1 MHFHRRPSWH
11 IPEREVTPERVFLD
25 RRSVLAGLGF
35 AGLAAASGLGL
46 PGRATA
52 RPAGEAWTPKPP
64 LDPAYADAGR
74 AITPEAASGS
84 YNNFYEF
91 GTHKGIAEAAQALP
105 SDPWTLRIEGMC
117 AKAGE
122 IGLEDLLA
130 KIPVQERV
138 YRHRCVEAWSMVV
151 PWIGFPLADLVKWAE
166 PTSGARYVR
175 FETLVD
181 EDSMPGIRQ
190 SWYPWPYVE
199 GVTIEEAL
207 NPLPFMVTGV
217 YGKVLP
223 KQFGAPIRLHLPWK
237 YGFKSAKSITRI
249 SFTDTQPVGFWEEL
263 QGSEYGFWANVNPE
277 VPHRRWSQA
286 QERVLG
292 TGDEAP
298 TQLYNGYGEEVAG
311 LYAAMDLDKRAL
323 WF

>member
-1 MHFHRRPSWH
+1 
-11 IPEREVTPERVFLD
+11 
-25 RRSVLAGLGF
+25 
-35 AGLAAASGLGL
+35 
-46 PGRATA
+46 
-52 RPAGEAWTPKPP
+52 
-64 LDPAYADAGR
+64 
-74 AITPEAASGS
+74 
-84 YNNFYEF
+84 
-91 GTHKGIAEAAQALP
+91 
-105 SDPWTLRIEGMC
+105 
-117 AKAGE
+117 
-122 IGLEDLLA
+122 
-130 KIPVQERV
+130 
-138 YRHRCVEAWSMVV
+138 MVV

-166 PTSGARYVR
+166 PTSDAKYVR

-181 EDSMPGIRQ
+181 KDAMPGIRQ

-207 NPLPFMVTGV
+207 NPLPFMVTGA

-237 YGFKSAKSITRI
+237 YGFKSAKSVVRI
-249 SFTDTQPVGFWEEL
+249 SFVEERPVGFWEEL

-277 VPHRRWSQA
+277 VAHPRWSQA

-298 TQLYNGYGEEVAG
+298 TQLYNGYGEEVAS
-311 LYAAMDLDKRAL
+311 LYAGMELDKRAL

>member
-1 MHFHRRPSWH
+1 MHFHRRPSWF

-25 RRSVLAGLGF
+25 RRAVLAGLGF
-35 AGLAAASGLGL
+35 AGVAAAAGL
-46 PGRATA
+46 PRPAAA
-52 RPAGEAWTPKPP
+52 RPAGEAWTPPPP

-74 AITPEAASGS
+74 AVTPEAVSGS

-91 GTHKGIAEAAQALP
+91 GTHKGIADAAQKLP
-105 SDPWTLRIEGMC
+105 TDPWTLQIEGHA

-130 KIPVQERV
+130 KMPVQERI

-166 PTSGARYVR
+166 PTPAAKYVR

-181 EDSMPGIRQ
+181 RDAMPGIRQ

-207 NPLPFMVTGV
+207 NPLPFMVTGA

-237 YGFKSAKSITRI
+237 YGFKSAKSVVRI
-249 SFTDTQPVGFWEEL
+249 SFVEERPVGFWEEL

-277 VPHRRWSQA
+277 VAHPRWSQA

-298 TQLYNGYGEEVAG
+298 TQLYNGYGEEVAS
-311 LYAAMDLDKRAL
+311 LYAGMELDKRAL